1 MSFLLL
7 FFFNAVRRIS
17 AFYSFISAKTQLNIQ
32 TEFRMVKTTRV
43 ILVGGFLGS
52 GKTTLLWEA
61 AQKVMKKGQRVGLI
75 TNDQAPELVDTAILS
90 RDEVKVAEVNGSCFC
105 CNFSG
110 LIDATRKLKK
120 EAEADV
126 IIAEPVGS
134 CTDLSATIVQPLK
147 ENLRGEL
154 LVSPLTVL
162 ADPVRLTDILNGG
175 NAGLHPSAAYILK
188 KQLEESDIILISKSD
203 MISSEE
209 LALLKEK
216 TSLHFPDSELMA
228 VSSVSGEGMEEW
240 LKKVQNSN
248 EAGKRL
254 VEVDYDVYAEGEAV
268 LGWLNTTIE
277 LSGNSVD
284 WDAFAQTLM
293 QSLSKQFDSM
303 GASVGHVKILVES
316 GDKFTVSNL
325 TGQISTLTFRQ
336 SAGISN
342 NARLTVNARVEMM
355 PESLE
360 NIVLTALDKVT
371 ETSISQKIIAS
382 RCLSPGR
389 PNPTFRFDHIVS
401 IA

>member
-1 MSFLLL
+1 M
-7 FFFNAVRRIS
+7 
-17 AFYSFISAKTQLNIQ
+17 Q
-32 TEFRMVKTTRV
+32 TTRL
-43 ILVGGFLGS
+43 ILVGGFLGA

-61 AQKVMKKGQRVGLI
+61 AQNVTKKGQRVGLI

-90 RDEVKVAEVNGSCFC
+90 RDKVKVAEVNGSCFC
-105 CNFSG
+105 CNFPG
-110 LIDATRKLKK
+110 LIDATKKLKT

-162 ADPVRLTDILNGG
+162 ADPVRLSDILNGG
-175 NAGLHPSAAYILK
+175 NAGLHRSAAYIYR
-188 KQLEESDIILISKSD
+188 KQLEESDIILIGKSD
-203 MISSEE
+203 LVSAEE

-216 TSLHFPDSELMA
+216 VKVHFPDSEVMTA
-228 VSSVSGEGMEEW
+228 SSVSGDGLNEW
-240 LKKVQNSN
+240 LEKVQNSVD
-248 EAGKRL
+248 AGKKM

-268 LGWLNTTIE
+268 LGWLNSTIE
-277 LSGNSVD
+277 LSGNSID

-293 QSLSKQFDSM
+293 QSLSKQFDAM

-316 GDKFTVSNL
+316 GDKYIVSNL
-325 TGQISTLTFRQ
+325 TGQNSTLTFRQ
-336 SAGISN
+336 SAGTSN
-342 NARLTVNARVEMM
+342 SSRLTVNARVEMS

-360 NIVLTALDKVT
+360 NIVKTTLDEIT
-371 ETSISQKIIAS
+371 GATISKKLVAQ